1 MVCSWNISF
10 HECTINMVQKTNSG
24 KMNVTLFYNSTLQRT
39 VLENFFYK
47 SFNQIKATA
56 LFVGLILQRTKISIP
71 KIEFELWTHSYIFA
85 AAIISQTLIRKLFH
99 SHNHV
104 DPYIL
109 AIFCAMFNL
118 ISFVIMVLCKVYFLH
133 IWCW

>member
-10 HECTINMVQKTNSG
+10 HECTINIVQKTNSG

-71 KIEFELWTHSYIFA
+71 KIEFELWIHSYIFA
-85 AAIISQTLIRKLFH
+85 AAIISQMLIRKLFH

-104 DPYIL
+104 GPHIL
-109 AIFCAMFNL
+109 TIFCAMFNL
-118 ISFVIMVLCKVYFLH
+118 ISFVIMVLCKVCFLH